1 MGLSACPFSRYSRC
15 RPSSRTS
22 TAPTSR
28 STRRCLDTCGWAS
41 PSRRT
46 RSFTGRSPP
55 TRRSRI
61 CRRRGSATALNA
73 SAVVAALATAPI
85 IYPYGNM
92 STRADRRARAGGERS
107 LPRAWLARRHEL
119 VEHGAQPGE
128 IGELSRRRRLSLLPE
143 TVDPDRADAE
153 LACGSDVVEV
163 ALGHVDVA
171 RPIGVRPL
179 VEGSPVAVRRLVR
192 ADLRGD
198 DRAVEQD
205 ADPAQRGFDQV
216 AIGVREGDEL

>member
-1 MGLSACPFSRYSRC
+1 MRPLSS
-15 RPSSRTS
+15 
-22 TAPTSR
+22 
-28 STRRCLDTCGWAS
+28 LLS
-41 PSRRT
+41 PREDHI
-46 RSFTGRSPP
+46 P
-55 TRRSRI
+55 I
-61 CRRRGSATALNA
+61 WEYVKRG
-73 SAVVAALATAPI
+73 
-85 IYPYGNM
+85 
-92 STRADRRARAGGERS
+92 ADRRARAGGDRS
-107 LPRAWLARRHEL
+107 LPRAWLARRNEL

-143 TVDPDRADAE
+143 AVDPDRADAE

-171 RPIGVRPL
+171 RPIRVRPL

-198 DRAVEQD
+198 DRAVERD

-216 AIGVREGDEL
+216 AIGVREGDELPP